1 MDYFINELDR
11 IQQLAEVPLMAKRMD
26 KHKDDAMEE
35 LMEVYQDVKEIE
47 GHLAKTINI
56 ASFIIQKHQ
65 QLFQDCIDMQDE
77 LEAIELGKQTVEE
90 QRVLDTEEIKTL
102 RQW

>member
-35 LMEVYQDVKEIE
+35 LMEVY
-47 GHLAKTINI
+47 
-56 ASFIIQKHQ
+56 
-65 QLFQDCIDMQDE
+65 
-77 LEAIELGKQTVEE
+77 
-90 QRVLDTEEIKTL
+90 
-102 RQW
+102 